1 MRREKNN
8 SGILESEC
16 GSMLC
21 MGGVLA
27 EGWRERE
34 RGRKEM
40 GREGMWFHADL
51 TCGVNIHCCTL

>member
-8 SGILESEC
+8 SGIFESEC

-34 RGRKEM
+34 REERDGER
-40 GREGMWFHADL
+40 GDVVS
-51 TCGVNIHCCTL
+51 C